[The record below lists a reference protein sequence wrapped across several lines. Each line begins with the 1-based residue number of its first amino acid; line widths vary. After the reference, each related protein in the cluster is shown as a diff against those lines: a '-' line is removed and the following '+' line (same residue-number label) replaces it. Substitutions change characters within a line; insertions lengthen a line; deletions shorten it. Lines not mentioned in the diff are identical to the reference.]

1 MKALATDGQ
10 GRLWLADA
18 PMPVTGPYDCL
29 VKIRS
34 CLFCNTTDQHIVEKS
49 FEFGIPY
56 PALLGHESL
65 GQVVECGA
73 KVRNFQ
79 VGDWVTHPYACYPDE
94 TLGDFGSGWGGF
106 AEFGKIRDHVAETA
120 DTGVEAPAF
129 YRYMT
134 KLPPALDPEKAGV
147 LTVQRELCSAI
158 RTLGDL
164 RGRSFLVA
172 GAGVA
177 GLLSAV
183 FLKAGGAKRVGVAAR
198 RNEALETARRLTP
211 ADEFLLLGAADAPPF
226 EELIETTG
234 SLQAMQDIAARFLTP
249 GGAIHS
255 YAIYAEMS
263 QPDFADLLPSG
274 HPHDRIDPDQLSA
287 HEEVCGMLLDGS
299 LTATGWITARYPLDG
314 FAEAWAAVQNKK
326 GLKTLIEMP

>member
-1 MKALATDGQ
+1 MKAIATDGQ

-29 VKIRS
+29 VKTRS

-65 GQVVECGA
+65 GQVVDCGA

-79 VGDWVTHPYACYPDE
+79 VGDWVTQPFACYPDE

-129 YRYMT
+129 FRYMT
-134 KLPPALDPEKAGV
+134 KLPPGLDPEKAGV
-147 LTVQRELCSAI
+147 ITVQRELCSAI
-158 RTLGDL
+158 HRLGDL

-183 FLKAGGAKRVGVAAR
+183 FLKAGGAKRAGIAAR
-198 RNEALETARRLTP
+198 RNDALDTARLLTP
-211 ADEFLLLGAADAPPF
+211 ADEFLLLGAAEAPPF

-234 SLQAMQDIAARFLTP
+234 SLSAMRDIAARLLVP

-255 YAIYAEMS
+255 YAIYEEMG
-263 QPDFADLLPSG
+263 QPDFAGLLPSG
-274 HPHDRIDPDQLSA
+274 HPHGRIDPDQLSA
-287 HEEVCGMLLDGS
+287 HEEVCRMLLDGS
-299 LTATGWITARYPLDG
+299 LTATGWITARYPLDR
-314 FAEAWAAVQNKK
+314 FTEAWADVQNKRGIK
-326 GLKTLIEMP
+326 NLIEMP